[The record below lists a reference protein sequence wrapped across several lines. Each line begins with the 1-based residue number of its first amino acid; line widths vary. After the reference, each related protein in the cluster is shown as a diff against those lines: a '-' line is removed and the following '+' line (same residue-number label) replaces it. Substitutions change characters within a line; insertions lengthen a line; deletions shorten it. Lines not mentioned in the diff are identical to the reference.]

1 MGYLVITNESD
12 LEAVAHSVLKARLNK
27 AGRASAL
34 DAIRAANPGLN
45 FSRLKPGAVVRIP
58 EIDFTRDDAPID
70 GLDTNLDK
78 LLDAVTDALKRLV
91 ANTNDAND
99 ANDEERTQT
108 RRLLESEVGQLAA
121 HLPALKENVESVLK
135 TYEEDANQEQ
145 EHGRQVVD
153 AVDGWARQLEK
164 LRTL

>member
-34 DAIRAANPGLN
+34 HAIRAANPGLN

-58 EIDFTRDDAPID
+58 EIDVMRDDAPID

-121 HLPALKENVESVLK
+121 RLPALKENVESVLK
-135 TYEEDANQEQ
+135 TYEEDANQDQ